1 MIMSPNILQCLFS
14 AVIQV
19 KRKLMSRFH
28 EILKQ
33 YWGYNE
39 FRPLQEE
46 IILSVA
52 DGKDTLGLMP
62 TGGGKSITFQVY
74 SLSAEG
80 ICLVVTPLIALIKDQ
95 VENLR
100 SKGVKVLA
108 VYSGMSAREIDIAL
122 NNAVYGDYKFL
133 YVSPERIGSEKFM
146 SFLTRMKLN
155 LITVDEAHCI
165 SQWGYD
171 FRPSYL
177 TISDIR
183 KFFPEIPLL
192 ALTATATQKVVDDIQ
207 DKLLFRDKNVLQK
220 SFRRENLIYIVR
232 DKEDKMGYLT
242 DTIRKSKGTGIVYV
256 RSRKKT
262 REIAQML
269 QQQNIT
275 ADYYHA
281 GLAPDLRSQKQ
292 DRWMSGESRVIVAT
306 NAFGMGIDKPDVRF
320 VIHLDLPDSLEAYFQ
335 EAGRGGRDGKKS
347 VAVLLYNSTDKRK
360 LHKMVTDSFPAIDL
374 IRSVYNS
381 ISNFLMIA
389 IGSGKGGI
397 FSFRIEDFS
406 KRFGFQVSAVYH
418 SLKLLERQGYLSYIE
433 NTDNYSRILFTV
445 RRDDLYKIQT
455 SNAGLDAFIKL
466 ILRSYTG
473 VFTDF
478 VNIDEALL
486 ARRSNLTGEVVY
498 QQLKLLAQMKIIEYV
513 PQKKTPVIVFETERI
528 DTNRIH
534 MSVENYGHR
543 KLKYQRQVDSVI
555 NYALNN
561 QKCRSVVLLEYF
573 GQTGSEPCGSCDVC
587 NGDHESGLRF
597 SDFNRISDKICKIL
611 LSESYSIDQLV
622 KLIDESEPAVLKV
635 SRWLLDNGRVKLKSN
650 GLLTNNSPGQ

>member
-1 MIMSPNILQCLFS
+1 MDRI
-14 AVIQV
+14 
-19 KRKLMSRFH
+19 H

-33 YWGYNE
+33 YWGYDE

-46 IILSVA
+46 IIRSVA
-52 DGKDTLGLMP
+52 DQKDTLGLMP

-74 SLSAEG
+74 SLSVDG

-100 SKGVKVLA
+100 SKGIKVLA
-108 VYSGMSAREIDIAL
+108 IYSGMSGREIDIAL
-122 NNAVYGDYKFL
+122 NNAIYGDYKFL
-133 YVSPERIGSEKFM
+133 YVSPERLGSEHFRE
-146 SFLTRMKLN
+146 FLVRMKLN

-177 TISDIR
+177 TISDLR
-183 KFFPEIPLL
+183 KTFPETPIL
-192 ALTATATQKVVDDIQ
+192 ALTATATQKVVEDIQ
-207 DKLLFRDKNVLQK
+207 DKLLFREKNVLQK
-220 SFRRENLIYIVR
+220 SFRRDNLIYLVR

-242 DTIRKSKGTGIVYV
+242 DTIQKSKGTGIVYV

-269 QQQNIT
+269 QQHNIT
-275 ADYYHA
+275 ADFYHA

-292 DRWMSGESRVIVAT
+292 DKWMSGEIRVIVAT

-347 VAVLLYNSTDKRK
+347 VAVLLYNNTDKRR
-360 LHKMVTDSFPAIDL
+360 LHKMVTDSFPAIEV

-381 ISNFLMIA
+381 VCNFLMIA
-389 IGSGKGGI
+389 IGSGKAGI

-406 KRFGFQVSAVYH
+406 KRFGFQITAVYH
-418 SLKLLERQGYLSYIE
+418 SLKLLERQGYVSYIE
-433 NTDNYSRILFTV
+433 NVDNYSRVMFTV
-445 RRDDLYKIQT
+445 RRDDLYKIQLR
-455 SNAGLDAFIKL
+455 NAELDSFIKL

-486 ARRSNLTGEVVY
+486 ARRSNMTGDLIY
-498 QQLKLLAQMKIIEYV
+498 QHLKTLAQNKIIDYI
-513 PQKKTPVIVFETERI
+513 PQKKTPVLVFETERL

-534 MSVENYGHR
+534 ISADNYQHR
-543 KLKYQRQVDSVI
+543 KVKYQLQVDSVI
-555 NYALNN
+555 DYAVNDN
-561 QKCRSVVLLEYF
+561 KCRSVALLEYF
-573 GQTGSEPCGSCDVC
+573 GQYGSEPCGSCDIC
-587 NGDHESGLRF
+587 RGDHESGIKFTDF
-597 SDFNRISDKICKIL
+597 SRISGKIHEIL
-611 LSESYSIDQLV
+611 RTESHSIDQIV
-622 KLIDESEPAVLKV
+622 KQINEPEPVVIKV
-635 SRWLLDNGRVKLKSN
+635 SRWLLDNGMLTAASN
-650 GLLTNNSPGQ
+650 GLLTNVSKAH

>member
-1 MIMSPNILQCLFS
+1 MDRI
-14 AVIQV
+14 
-19 KRKLMSRFH
+19 H

-33 YWGYNE
+33 YWGYDE

-46 IILSVA
+46 IIRSVA
-52 DGKDTLGLMP
+52 DQKDTLGLMP

-74 SLSAEG
+74 SLSVDG

-100 SKGVKVLA
+100 SKGIKVLA
-108 VYSGMSAREIDIAL
+108 IYSGMSGREIDIAL
-122 NNAVYGDYKFL
+122 NNAIYGDYKFL
-133 YVSPERIGSEKFM
+133 YVSPERLGSEHFQE
-146 SFLTRMKLN
+146 FLVRMKLN

-177 TISDIR
+177 TISDLR
-183 KFFPEIPLL
+183 KTFPETPIL
-192 ALTATATQKVVDDIQ
+192 ALTATATQKVVEDIQ
-207 DKLLFRDKNVLQK
+207 DKLLFREKNVLQK
-220 SFRRENLIYIVR
+220 SFRRDNLIYLVR

-242 DTIRKSKGTGIVYV
+242 DTIQKSKGTGIVYV

-269 QQQNIT
+269 QQQKI
-275 ADYYHA
+275 AVDFYHA

-292 DRWMSGESRVIVAT
+292 DKWMSGEIRVIVAT

-335 EAGRGGRDGKKS
+335 EAGRGGRDGLKS
-347 VAVLLYNSTDKRK
+347 VAVLLYNNTDKRR
-360 LHKMVTDSFPAIDL
+360 LHKMVTDSFPAIEV

-381 ISNFLMIA
+381 VCNFLMIA
-389 IGSGKGGI
+389 IGSGKAGI

-406 KRFGFQVSAVYH
+406 KRFGFQITAVYH
-418 SLKLLERQGYLSYIE
+418 SLKLLERQGYVSYIE
-433 NTDNYSRILFTV
+433 NVDNYSRVMFTV
-445 RRDDLYKIQT
+445 RRDDLYKIQLR
-455 SNAGLDAFIKL
+455 NAELDSFIKL

-486 ARRSNLTGEVVY
+486 ARRSNMTGDLIY
-498 QQLKLLAQMKIIEYV
+498 QHLKTLAQNKIIDYI
-513 PQKKTPVIVFETERI
+513 PQKKTPVLVFETERL

-534 MSVENYGHR
+534 ISADNYQLR
-543 KLKYQRQVDSVI
+543 KVKYQLQVDSVI
-555 NYALNN
+555 DYAVNEN
-561 QKCRSVVLLEYF
+561 KCRSVALLEYF
-573 GQTGSEPCGSCDVC
+573 GQYGSEPCGSCDIC
-587 NGDHESGLRF
+587 RGDHESGIKFTDF
-597 SDFNRISDKICKIL
+597 SRISGKIHEIL
-611 LSESYSIDQLV
+611 RTESHSIDQIV
-622 KLIDESEPAVLKV
+622 KQISEPEPVVIKV
-635 SRWLLDNGRVKLKSN
+635 SRWLLDNGMLIAASN
-650 GLLTNNSPGQ
+650 GLLTNVSKAH

>member
-1 MIMSPNILQCLFS
+1 MDRI
-14 AVIQV
+14 
-19 KRKLMSRFH
+19 H

-33 YWGYNE
+33 YWGYDE

-46 IILSVA
+46 IIRSVA
-52 DGKDTLGLMP
+52 DQKDTLGLMP

-74 SLSAEG
+74 SLSVDG

-100 SKGVKVLA
+100 SKGIKVLA
-108 VYSGMSAREIDIAL
+108 IYSGMSGREIDIAL
-122 NNAVYGDYKFL
+122 NNAIYGDYKFL
-133 YVSPERIGSEKFM
+133 YVSPERLGSEHFRE
-146 SFLTRMKLN
+146 FLVRMKLN

-177 TISDIR
+177 KISELR
-183 KFFPEIPLL
+183 ELFPQTPIL
-192 ALTATATQKVVDDIQ
+192 ALTATATKKVVDDIQ
-207 DKLLFRDKNVLQK
+207 EKLLFREKNVLQK
-220 SFRRENLIYIVR
+220 SFRRANLIYLVR

-269 QQQNIT
+269 QQHKIA
-275 ADYYHA
+275 ADFYHA
-281 GLAPDLRSQKQ
+281 GLAPDLRSHKQ
-292 DRWMSGESRVIVAT
+292 DKWMRGEIRVIVAT

-335 EAGRGGRDGKKS
+335 EAGRGGRDGLKS
-347 VAVLLYNSTDKRK
+347 VAVLLYNNTDKRR
-360 LHKMVTDSFPAIDL
+360 LHKMVTDSFPAIEI

-381 ISNFLMIA
+381 VCNFLMIA
-389 IGSGKGGI
+389 IGSGKSGI

-406 KRFGFQVSAVYH
+406 KRFGFQITAVYH
-418 SLKLLERQGYLSYIE
+418 SLKILERQGYVSYIE
-433 NTDNYSRILFTV
+433 NVDNYSRVMFTV
-445 RRDDLYKIQT
+445 RRDDLYKIQLR
-455 SNAGLDAFIKL
+455 NAELDSFIKL

-486 ARRSNLTGEVVY
+486 ARRSNLTGELIY
-498 QQLKLLAQMKIIEYV
+498 LHLKTLAQNKIIDYI
-513 PQKKTPVIVFETERI
+513 PQKKTPVLVFETERL

-534 MSVENYGHR
+534 ISADNYQHR
-543 KLKYQRQVDSVI
+543 KVKYQLQVDSVI
-555 NYALNN
+555 DYAVNDN
-561 QKCRSVVLLEYF
+561 KCRSVALLEYF
-573 GQTGSEPCGSCDVC
+573 GQYGSEPCGSCDIC
-587 NGDHESGLRF
+587 RGDHESGIKFTDF
-597 SDFNRISDKICKIL
+597 SRISGKIHEIL
-611 LSESYSIDQLV
+611 CTESHSIDQIV
-622 KLIDESEPAVLKV
+622 KQISEPEPVVIKV
-635 SRWLLDNGRVKLKSN
+635 SRWLLDNGMLIAASN
-650 GLLTNNSPGQ
+650 GLLTNVSKAH

>member
-1 MIMSPNILQCLFS
+1 MDRI
-14 AVIQV
+14 
-19 KRKLMSRFH
+19 H

-33 YWGYNE
+33 YWGYDE

-52 DGKDTLGLMP
+52 DQKDTLGLMP

-74 SLSAEG
+74 SLSVDG

-100 SKGVKVLA
+100 SKGIKVLA
-108 VYSGMSAREIDIAL
+108 IYSGMSGREIDIAL
-122 NNAVYGDYKFL
+122 NNAIYGDYKFL
-133 YVSPERIGSEKFM
+133 YVSPERLGSEHFQE
-146 SFLTRMKLN
+146 FLVRMKLN

-177 TISDIR
+177 TISDLR
-183 KFFPEIPLL
+183 KTFPETPIL
-192 ALTATATQKVVDDIQ
+192 ALTATATQKVVEDIQ
-207 DKLLFRDKNVLQK
+207 DKLLFREKNVLQK
-220 SFRRENLIYIVR
+220 SFRRDNLIYLVR

-242 DTIRKSKGTGIVYV
+242 DTIQKSKGTGIVYV

-269 QQQNIT
+269 QQQKIA
-275 ADYYHA
+275 ADFYHA

-292 DRWMSGESRVIVAT
+292 DKWMSGEIRVIVAT

-347 VAVLLYNSTDKRK
+347 VAVLLYNNTDKRR
-360 LHKMVTDSFPAIDL
+360 LHKMVTDSFPAIEV

-381 ISNFLMIA
+381 VCNFLMIA
-389 IGSGKGGI
+389 IGSGKAGI

-406 KRFGFQVSAVYH
+406 KRFGFQITAVYH
-418 SLKLLERQGYLSYIE
+418 SLKLLERQGYVSYIE
-433 NTDNYSRILFTV
+433 NVDNYSRVMFTV
-445 RRDDLYKIQT
+445 RRDDLYKIQLR
-455 SNAGLDAFIKL
+455 NAELDSFIKL

-486 ARRSNLTGEVVY
+486 ARRSNLTGELIY
-498 QQLKLLAQMKIIEYV
+498 QHLKTLAQNKIIDYI
-513 PQKKTPVIVFETERI
+513 PQKKTPVLVFETERL

-534 MSVENYGHR
+534 ISADNYQLR
-543 KLKYQRQVDSVI
+543 KVKYQLQVDSVI
-555 NYALNN
+555 DYAVNDN
-561 QKCRSVVLLEYF
+561 KCRSVALLEYF
-573 GQTGSEPCGSCDVC
+573 GQYGSEPCGSCDIC
-587 NGDHESGLRF
+587 RGDHESGIKFTDF
-597 SDFNRISDKICKIL
+597 SRISGKISEIL
-611 LSESYSIDQLV
+611 STESHSIDQIV
-622 KLIDESEPAVLKV
+622 KQINEPEPVVIKV
-635 SRWLLDNGRVKLKSN
+635 SRWLLDNGMLTAASN
-650 GLLTNNSPGQ
+650 GLLTNVSKAQ

>member
-1 MIMSPNILQCLFS
+1 
-14 AVIQV
+14 
-19 KRKLMSRFH
+19 MSRFH

-74 SLSAEG
+74 ALSAEG

-146 SFLTRMKLN
+146 SFLTRMKLS

-207 DKLLFRDKNVLQK
+207 DKLLFRDRNVLQK

-292 DRWMSGESRVIVAT
+292 DKWMSGESRVIVAT

-381 ISNFLMIA
+381 ISNYLMIA
-389 IGSGKGGI
+389 IGSGKGGV

-478 VNIDEALL
+478 VNVDEALL

-543 KLKYQRQVDSVI
+543 KLKYQQQVDSVI
-555 NYALNN
+555 NYAVNN

-597 SDFNRISDKICKIL
+597 SDFTRISDKICKIL
-611 LSESYSIDQLV
+611 LTESCSIDQLV
-622 KLIDESEPAVLKV
+622 KLIDESEPVVLKV